1 VSNRIALV
9 REWSREVAN
18 VFENRVVRPVRIFAE
33 QLTFDGLLNI
43 SLGARTLDELNL
55 GARSFLTLATPQ
67 LVTGSWDLI
76 EGPVAI
82 NKASVLLVVEIPDLG
97 ASLGRTDEDPEMRR
111 FGRAAIH
118 LKVREYAVEGFV
130 HTGPGGSSLTR
141 LNQSAHPFIA
151 LQSAVVVGPGVDFS
165 ASFLAI
171 NRAHVLSAQEM
182 FSVNLVAEEVLAGT
196 GEEES

>member
-1 VSNRIALV
+1 VP
-9 REWSREVAN
+9 N

-33 QLTFDGLLNI
+33 QLSFDGLLNI

-67 LVTGSWDLI
+67 LMAGSWELK

-82 NKASVLLVVEIPDLG
+82 NKASVLFVLEIPDLG
-97 ASLGRTDEDPEMRR
+97 VSLKRTDEEPELRR
-111 FGRAAIH
+111 FGRAAVR
-118 LKVREYAVEGFV
+118 LRVREYAVEGYV

-151 LQSAVVVGPGVDFS
+151 LQSAIVTGPGVDFS
-165 ASFLAI
+165 TSFLAV

-182 FSVNLVAEEVLAGT
+182 FSVNLVAEEVAAGT
-196 GEEES
+196 GDEES

>member
-1 VSNRIALV
+1 MP
-9 REWSREVAN
+9 N

-67 LVTGSWDLI
+67 LVAGSWELL

-82 NKASVLLVVEIPDLG
+82 NKASVLLVLEIPDLG
-97 ASLGRTDEDPEMRR
+97 VSLERTDEEPELRR
-111 FGRAAIH
+111 FGRAAIR
-118 LKVREYAVEGFV
+118 LRVREYAVEGYV

-141 LNQSAHPFIA
+141 MNQSAHPFIA
-151 LQSAVVVGPGVDFS
+151 LQSAIVTGSGVDFS
-165 ASFLAI
+165 TSFLAI
-171 NRAHVLSAQEM
+171 NRAHILSAQEM
-182 FSVNLVAEEVLAGT
+182 FSVNLVAEEVAAGT
-196 GEEES
+196 GDEES